1 LKGKVLSWLGILSER
16 PVRGKLKRKKIFT
29 RDEILSLRDA
39 ANISLRAVILLGI
52 NAGFGNTD
60 MATLQKLGIDL
71 MLV

>member
-39 ANISLRAVILLGI
+39 ANLSLRAGILLGI